1 MNSQDLLLKEIIELK
16 MKLRS
21 LSVEHWLNNEV
32 FTWVWWLYIAI
43 IVISAIVWLKYVSKK
58 RIVEITLF
66 GLFIAASAVF

>member
-16 MKLRS
+16 IKLRIFS
-21 LSVEHWLNNEV
+21 IEHWLNNEV

-43 IVISAIVWLKYVSKK
+43 TVISAIVWLKYVSKK